1 MLVISL
7 KVGESIRIDDNT
19 IVTLIEK
26 WTGEAVLQVETDQVI
41 TIDDTKP
48 AVLEPVRPY
57 SSMTAQAASR

>member
-26 WTGEAVLQVETDQVI
+26 WTGEVALRVETDQVI
-41 TIDDTKP
+41 MIDGADKREFGTIN
-48 AVLEPVRPY
+48 AV
-57 SSMTAQAASR
+57 SS

>member
-19 IVTLIEK
+19 TITLIEK
-26 WTGEAVLQVETDQVI
+26 WTGEVALKVETDQVI

-48 AVLEPVRPY
+48 QDSNLY
-57 SSMTAQAASR
+57 GHAQAIPHKP

>member
-1 MLVISL
+1 MLILTL

-19 IVTLIEK
+19 VITLLEK

-48 AVLEPVRPY
+48 QDSNLHGH
-57 SSMTAQAASR
+57 TQA

>member
-19 IVTLIEK
+19 VITLLEK

-41 TIDDTKP
+41 TIDDAKP
-48 AVLEPVRPY
+48 QD
-57 SSMTAQAASR
+57 SSLHGHAQVSLHET